1 MQNGIS
7 VWLDVPL
14 DALAQRIIA
23 VGTDSRPLLHH
34 GSGDPYSKVS
44 FLLYIVLTA
53 YKQPELLV
61 CSFHY
66 LCSFSRLGFLV

>member
-1 MQNGIS
+1 MQKGIS

-53 YKQPELLV
+53 YKM